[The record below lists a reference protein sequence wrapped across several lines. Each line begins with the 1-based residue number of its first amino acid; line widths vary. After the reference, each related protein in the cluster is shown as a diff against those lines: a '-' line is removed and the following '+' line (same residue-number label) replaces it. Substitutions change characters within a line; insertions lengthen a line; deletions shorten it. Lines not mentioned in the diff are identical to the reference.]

1 MGRDRTRIERLEQLN
16 QQGGP
21 VTDVTGTAP
30 IVVTT
35 PSAGVRNVSV
45 STSGFGSVS
54 YVNITSDDGSIVVS
68 NSPITSA
75 GTIDLSANTGL
86 GLLVNSRI
94 DALQSAVT
102 ILQTATST
110 GTTDPLVIHLT
121 AEVFGD

>member
-35 PSAGVRNVSV
+35 PSPGVRNVSV

-54 YVNITSDDGSIVVS
+54 YVG
-68 NSPITSA
+68 ITSA
-75 GTIDLSANTGL
+75 DGSVTITGSPIVSSGVIDLSVDAGSAL
-86 GLLVNSRI
+86 DLNSRI
-94 DALQSAVT
+94 NALYSQPAVT
-102 ILQTATST
+102 ATGS
-110 GTTDPLVIHLT
+110 TDPLVIYLT
-121 AEVFGD
+121 AQTFGS

>member
-35 PSAGVRNVSV
+35 PSAGVRNVSL

-54 YVNITSDDGSIVVS
+54 YVNITSADGSVTVTG
-68 NSPITSA
+68 SPITSA
-75 GTIDLSANTGL
+75 GTIDLSVDAGNTL
-86 GLLVNSRI
+86 DLNSRI
-94 DALQSAVT
+94 NALYSQPVAA
-102 ILQTATST
+102 ATG
-110 GTTDPLVIHLT
+110 GTTDPLVIYLT
-121 AEVFGD
+121 AQTFGS